1 MDKGLMAIG
10 TVAGLGGALLC
21 LVAVVVRLSGSYWL
35 AGMQVGTLLLGGTA
49 AMTAGCLAFLA
60 VLARRALAGR

>member
-1 MDKGLMAIG
+1 MDKGLLTLG
-10 TVAGLGGALLC
+10 TVAGLGGVLLC
-21 LVAVVVRLSGSYWL
+21 VVAVAVRLSGSYWL

-60 VLARRALAGR
+60 VLARHALAER